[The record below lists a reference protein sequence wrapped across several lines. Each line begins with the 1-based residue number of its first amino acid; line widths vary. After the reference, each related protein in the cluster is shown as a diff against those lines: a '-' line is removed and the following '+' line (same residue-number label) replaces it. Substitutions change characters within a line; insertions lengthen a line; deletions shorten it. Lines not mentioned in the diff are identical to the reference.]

1 MTSELSERQREA
13 LALYYQLTESR
24 PGMFGGRE
32 RRPIVLDRAVIETYA
47 REHSDVVLG
56 VALAT
61 PYLWVLN
68 DLVRSRDQAGNT
80 RLHPY
85 LRMVPP
91 QGVGAGQPG
100 TDEPGTDEPDA
111 DASIGGAPV
120 VLATVPAADS
130 ASDERIVLVEQERHE
145 TGKLEL
151 ELPRGFGAPGVPA
164 GDQALRELAEETGYR
179 GAEARLLGKTNAF
192 FFHVP
197 VTGQGEAAPES
208 GEAIT
213 RVVLLTRDELWEHI
227 DSGAVGDA
235 FTLQA
240 LGLYEHRL
248 RTG

>member
-1 MTSELSERQREA
+1 MSDLSERQREA
-13 LALYYQLTESR
+13 LASYYELAESR
-24 PGMFGGRE
+24 PDMFGGRE
-32 RRPIVLDRAVIETYA
+32 RRPIVLDREVIETYA

-68 DLVRSRDQAGNT
+68 DLVCSRDRAGNT

-85 LRMVPP
+85 LRFLPP
-91 QGVGAGQPG
+91 QHPGAGQPVA
-100 TDEPGTDEPDA
+100 DEPDA
-111 DASIGGAPV
+111 DESIGGAPV
-120 VLATVPAADS
+120 VLATVPAAD
-130 ASDERIVLVEQERHE
+130 AAGDERIVLVEQERHE

-179 GAEARLLGKTNAF
+179 GAEARLLGKTGAF

-197 VTGQGEAAPES
+197 VTGQGEAAPET

-227 DSGAVGDA
+227 DSGAVCDA

-240 LGLYEHRL
+240 LGLYEHWL
-248 RTG
+248 RTR